1 MPSSLV
7 KNALNGYEVPRP
19 ERTERSSGS
28 AHAAATDGTRA
39 ATDAP
44 AGPTADGAARPQ
56 LWGAPA
62 ADASTSDEELLR
74 IAAQLDVCIKII
86 GCGGGG
92 CNTINR
98 CVDAGIQGAQLCAIN
113 TDAKHLLTVRAPRK
127 ILIGKSRTRGLGAGA
142 RPEVGEESARESDM
156 EIRDFLTN
164 ANIAFV
170 TAGMGGGTG
179 TGSAHYVANIAKNQ
193 VRALTIGVVTLPFK
207 AEGTVRMENALSGL
221 NKLRQVCDT
230 TIVIPNDKLLE
241 LVPKLPVDAA
251 FKVADEV
258 LMQTIKGLTEII
270 TKPGLVNLDYAD
282 IQTVMNE
289 GGVAFVGIGEANLD
303 ADNRVKAAVH
313 EALTSPMLGEVE
325 LKEAKGALIRV
336 VGGPDMT
343 VGEAQMAA
351 EIISNSVSPRARII
365 WGCSIDPEL
374 EGTIKIL
381 LIVTGARSQYIM
393 SSRGPDARSAQQP
406 AAKGQP
412 QGSYQQPKAQPQ
424 YQQPR
429 SNDDDIDFV
438 R

>member
-1 MPSSLV
+1 V
-7 KNALNGYEVPRP
+7 
-19 ERTERSSGS
+19 S
-28 AHAAATDGTRA
+28 AT
-39 ATDAP
+39 
-44 AGPTADGAARPQ
+44 
-56 LWGAPA
+56 
-62 ADASTSDEELLR
+62 DEELLR

-98 CVDAGIQGAQLCAIN
+98 CVDAGISGAQLCAIN
-113 TDAKHLLTVRAPRK
+113 TDAKHLLTIRAPKK
-127 ILIGKSRTRGLGAGA
+127 ILIGKSKTRGLGAGA
-142 RPEVGEESARESDM
+142 RPEVGEESARENDS
-156 EIRDFLTN
+156 EIRDFLN
-164 ANIAFV
+164 GANIVFV

-179 TGSAHYVANIAKNQ
+179 TGSAHYVASIAKEQ
-193 VRALTIGVVTLPFK
+193 IRALTLGIVTLPFK

-230 TIVIPNDKLLE
+230 TIVVPNDKLLE

-289 GGVAFVGIGEANLD
+289 GGVAFVGIGEANND
-303 ADNRVKAAVH
+303 SDDRVKAAVH
-313 EALTSPMLGEVE
+313 EALTSPMLGEVD
-325 LKEAKGALIRV
+325 LRQAKGALIRV

-343 VGEAQMAA
+343 VGEAQKAA
-351 EIISNSVSPRARII
+351 EIVTQSVSERARII

-381 LIVTGARSQYIM
+381 LIVTGAKSKYM
-393 SSRGPDARSAQQP
+393 LDARGMGGMNTQAAPRAAPQYAPNP
-406 AAKGQP
+406 AP
-412 QGSYQQPKAQPQ
+412 QQ
-424 YQQPR
+424 YQQPRQR